1 MNIRKILTLL
11 LRIAGVAI
19 ILYPLALRIFSGL
32 NQSEAVARYEDS
44 AAYYNQDMVAE
55 ERAKAEEYNKSL
67 SVTEVRDPF
76 VPGSGV
82 VIPDNYMEVLNIDR
96 GIMGTLDIPC
106 VDINLPIYHTVDT
119 EVLEKGVGHL
129 QETAF
134 PIGGKNNHT
143 VLSTHRGLP
152 EAKLFTNLDK
162 MEIGDEFYIHIFDRI
177 LAYKVDQIKVVEPD
191 NTKYLK
197 PEKGKDYV
205 TLLTCTPYG
214 INSHRLLVRGVRTEY
229 VEEAVENTPVKVIK
243 WENYL
248 AVVAGILLLI
258 LVIRVYRRKKRRKA
272 E

>member
-1 MNIRKILTLL
+1 MRTAQPTIIRKW
-11 LRIAGVAI
+11 LRKNGQ
-19 ILYPLALRIFSGL
+19 RQK
-32 NQSEAVARYEDS
+32 NTT
-44 AAYYNQDMVAE
+44 
-55 ERAKAEEYNKSL
+55 KAS
-67 SVTEVRDPF
+67 TEVRDPF

-96 GIMGTLDIPC
+96 GVMGTLDIPC
-106 VDINLPIYHTVDT
+106 VDINLPIYHTVET

-129 QETAF
+129 QETAL

-152 EAKLFTNLDK
+152 QAELFTNLDK
-162 MEIGDEFYIHIFDRI
+162 METGDEFYIHIFDRTM
-177 LAYKVDQIKVVEPD
+177 AYKVDQIKVVEPD

-197 PEKGKDYV
+197 PEKGKDYI

-229 VEEAVENTPVKVIK
+229 VEEAIRDTPVKVIK
-243 WENYL
+243 WEVYL
-248 AVVAGILLLI
+248 TAAAGMLLLI
-258 LVIRVYRRKKRRKA
+258 LVIRAYRRKKRRKT